1 MTAHDL
7 AATASAPGA
16 VAAPPTLA
24 ELAATVAQLSARVA
38 SLEAKQSGEAP
49 APAVA
54 APIAVVSAAAAPIKA
69 VPADANLEVRQLL
82 EQLFA
87 LTLATDHLDEEAIAT
102 QFEIFRTL
110 VHSDRQGSPV
120 LDTDLRR
127 YKWRPL
133 LGRYSDYLF
142 TADQPASFQ
151 IERMIPDRIDART
164 ETIKIHL
171 SVRGA
176 RRMAPP
182 VTLRRDP
189 RFAGAL
195 RIEQMSL

>member
-1 MTAHDL
+1 MTAQDQ

-16 VAAPPTLA
+16 VAAPLTLA

-38 SLEAKQSGEAP
+38 SLEAKQPGEPP
-49 APAVA
+49 APTVA
-54 APIAVVSAAAAPIKA
+54 APVAVVPPAAAPVKA

-87 LTLATDHLDEEAIAT
+87 LTLATDHLDEEAIAN

-133 LGRYSDYLF
+133 LGRYTDYLF
-142 TADQPASFQ
+142 TVDQPASFQ

-171 SVRGA
+171 AVRGG

>member
-1 MTAHDL
+1 MTAQDP
-7 AATASAPGA
+7 AATAPAPGA

-38 SLEAKQSGEAP
+38 SLEAKQSGEAA
-49 APAVA
+49 APAIA
-54 APIAVVSAAAAPIKA
+54 APVAVAPPAAAPIKA

-87 LTLATDHLDEEAIAT
+87 LTLATDHLDEEAIAN

-142 TADQPASFQ
+142 TPDQPASFQ

-171 SVRGA
+171 AVRGA

>member
-1 MTAHDL
+1 MTAQDP
-7 AATASAPGA
+7 AATAPAPGA

-38 SLEAKQSGEAP
+38 SLEAKQSGEAA
-49 APAVA
+49 APAIA
-54 APIAVVSAAAAPIKA
+54 APVAVAPPAAAPIKA

-87 LTLATDHLDEEAIAT
+87 LTLATDHLDEEAIAN

-133 LGRYSDYLF
+133 LGRYTDYLF
-142 TADQPASFQ
+142 TVDQPASFQ

-171 SVRGA
+171 AVRGA